1 MSAIPTTSFVKE
13 WEQYTFP
20 QIGEKIMNATP
31 AGVRRALAR
40 AGGRIDM
47 DDFAALISPA
57 AESFLEPMAQIS
69 HRLTRERFG
78 RTMQM
83 FAPLYLTNTCA
94 NVCVYCGFNARN
106 KIPRRVL
113 NDAEIEAEI
122 VVLKRMG
129 FDHVLFLTGETSR
142 IGRTYFSN
150 AARLLRPHFSSISME
165 VQSLTTEDYEVLA
178 GEGVSGVVMF
188 QETYDAEVYPKYHLK
203 GPKADMAFR
212 LDAPDRMG
220 QAGMKKIGLGA
231 LYGLSDWRTEAWF
244 MALHLRHLE
253 KNYWRCRYSV
263 SFPRLRPH
271 AGQAVKV
278 TPFGERNLVQA
289 ITALRLLS
297 HEAELTLSTRER
309 PEFRDH
315 AIRLGITSMSA
326 ASRTNPGGYATD
338 ETSLEQ
344 FAINDDRSV
353 EAVVESLR
361 SVGYEPVWK
370 DWDPSY
376 DGQPVAVRQ

>member
-1 MSAIPTTSFVKE
+1 
-13 WEQYTFP
+13 
-20 QIGEKIMNATP
+20 
-31 AGVRRALAR
+31 
-40 AGGRIDM
+40 
-47 DDFAALISPA
+47 
-57 AESFLEPMAQIS
+57 MAQIS

>member
-1 MSAIPTTSFVKE
+1 MSAAPTASFVKE

-31 AGVRRALAR
+31 ADVRRALAR

-57 AESFLEPMAQIS
+57 AEAFLEPMAQIS

-83 FAPLYLTNTCA
+83 FAPLYLTNTCS
-94 NVCVYCGFNARN
+94 NICVYCGFNARN

-129 FDHVLFLTGETSR
+129 FDHVLFLTGETPR

-150 AARLLRPHFSSISME
+150 AARLLRPHFSSIAME
-165 VQSLTTEDYEVLA
+165 VQSLTTADYEVLA

-188 QETYDAEVYPKYHLK
+188 QETYDAEIYPQYHLK

-220 QAGMKKIGLGA
+220 QAGIKKIGLGA

-253 KNYWRCRYSV
+253 KNYWRCRCSV

-315 AIRLGITSMSA
+315 AMRLGITSMSA
-326 ASRTNPGGYATD
+326 ASRTNPGGYALD

-353 EAVVESLR
+353 ETVVESLR
-361 SVGYEPVWK
+361 RVGYEPVWK

-376 DGQPVAVRQ
+376 DGQPVAVGQ